1 VQKREFARQEEAKKL
16 ADQALIQGTVQSIS
30 DEVEALW
37 ERYKWEIGPHLAF
50 RGVAMGPLPLPGL
63 IKQN

>member
-37 ERYKWEIGPHLAF
+37 ERYKWEIGPHLASE
-50 RGVAMGPLPLPGL
+50 GSLWGPSLCPV
-63 IKQN
+63 

>member
-37 ERYKWEIGPHLAF
+37 ERYNWEIGPHLAS
-50 RGVAMGPLPLPGL
+50 GGSLWGPSLCPV
-63 IKQN
+63 